1 MEKNYSYKFDFE
13 TLKNDFKNIIEKF
26 NENLSKKNL
35 IKVQNVYILNL
46 IKPYNIY
53 IYI

>member
-26 NENLSKKNL
+26 NENLSKK
-35 IKVQNVYILNL
+35 
-46 IKPYNIY
+46 KPYKSSKCLYSKSN
-53 IYI
+53 